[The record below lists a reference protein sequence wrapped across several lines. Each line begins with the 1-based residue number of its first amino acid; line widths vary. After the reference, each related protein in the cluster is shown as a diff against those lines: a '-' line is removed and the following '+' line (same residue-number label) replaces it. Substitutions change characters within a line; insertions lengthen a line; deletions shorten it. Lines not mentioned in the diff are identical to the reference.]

1 MGLLFFLKC
10 AFVCD
15 AQLIDPG
22 VKISCGAVTVELRN
36 GVNIGE
42 HGDFRYVEFEQKMNQ
57 PSACP

>member
-36 GVNIGE
+36 GVTFILANTAIS
-42 HGDFRYVEFEQKMNQ
+42 DMSNSNRK
-57 PSACP
+57 